1 MAPAWYV
8 SMLELGLRD
17 LLADPT
23 TSPEL
28 ATRLRARLDAIRADA
43 GAHDDTPAVN
53 VERHRHADS
62 AHPPSGV
69 TARS

>member
-23 TSPEL
+23 TPPEL
-28 ATRLRARLDAIRADA
+28 AERLRDRLDAIRAET
-43 GAHDDTPAVN
+43 GAEGESPAVN
-53 VERHRHADS
+53 GGRRGHEDS